1 MAQYATSHDVG
12 QIEYEPRPVKDLLI
26 ELKDLAELIVDLAYS
41 AVIFD
46 SEELGQE
53 VLSLEERM
61 ARLRY
66 LLRIQVMMSTR
77 SIQDAQ
83 SMLGVLQVA
92 TASGQIGN
100 AAGDIVKV
108 LESDLEYRPLTPFI
122 LRASDERIRLVT
134 AAAASEIVGH
144 TLGELQLETR
154 IGTRVIA
161 IRRGRRWLYAV
172 DAETKIKPDDHLIV
186 TGTNEGIDPLVEVA
200 AGRKRLE
207 EALAAHDAA
216 AAAPAAP
223 GAPGGPRPAPAVSPK
238 GEAENWLIEIKD
250 TSDLMVDLAYSAIL
264 YESRDIAEEVA
275 TLEEEVDD
283 LVARL
288 QRRVLEDAIET
299 KNVDKALLLYRLAS
313 AMEQIADG
321 AREISDAALRNMEVH
336 PILWESVRESDVTVS
351 RLEVAE
357 NSVLTTGTLAK
368 LRLAT
373 RTGMRVIAIR
383 RGRKWV
389 VGPGPQDR
397 LEAGDVLFARGPP
410 AAEEHLRALCSG
422 KRRRV

>member
-1 MAQYATSHDVG
+1 MAHASATHEGG

-26 ELKDLAELIVDLAYS
+26 EMKDLAELIVDLAYS

-46 SEELGQE
+46 SEELGHE
-53 VLSLEERM
+53 VLALEERM
-61 ARLRY
+61 YRLRY

-77 SIQDAQ
+77 SVQDAQ

-92 TASGQIGN
+92 TASGAIAN

-122 LRASDERIRLVT
+122 LRASDERIRLVSVVES
-134 AAAASEIVGH
+134 SEIVGH
-144 TLGELQLETR
+144 TLGELRLETR

-161 IRRGRRWLYAV
+161 IRRGRRWLYDV
-172 DAETKIKPDDHLIV
+172 SQDSKVKGGDHLIV
-186 TGTNEGIDPLVEVA
+186 TGTNEGIDPLVAVA
-200 AGRKRLE
+200 AGKGRLDDALTAG
-207 EALAAHDAA
+207 EAEAAVAA
-216 AAAPAAP
+216 AAAR
-223 GAPGGPRPAPAVSPK
+223 GAVQVAPK
-238 GEAENWLIEIKD
+238 GEPEAWLIEIKD

-288 QRRVLEDAIET
+288 QRKVLEEAIET
-299 KNVDKALLLYRLAS
+299 KNLDKALLLYRLAT

-321 AREISDAALRNMEVH
+321 AREISDAAMRNMEVH
-336 PILWESVRESDVTVS
+336 PILWESVRESDVTVA
-351 RLEVAE
+351 RLEV
-357 NSVLTTGTLAK
+357 SPGSSLTSGPIGK

-373 RTGMRVIAIR
+373 KTGMRVIAIR

-389 VGPGPQDR
+389 VGPGPQDQ
-397 LEAGDVLFARGPP
+397 LQAGDIVFARGPP
-410 AAEEHLRALCSG
+410 AAEDHLRALCAG
-422 KRRRV
+422 KRRRL

>member
-1 MAQYATSHDVG
+1 MAHSATTHESG
-12 QIEYEPRPVKDLLI
+12 EIEYEPRPVKDLLI
-26 ELKDLAELIVDLAYS
+26 EMKDLAELIVDLAYS

-46 SEELGQE
+46 SEELGKE
-53 VLSLEERM
+53 VLALEERM
-61 ARLRY
+61 YRLRY

-92 TASGQIGN
+92 TASGAIAN

-122 LRASDERIRLVT
+122 LRASGERIRLVT
-134 AAAASEIVGH
+134 VGGASELVGH

-154 IGTRVIA
+154 VGTRIIA

-172 DAETKIKPDDHLIV
+172 DSTTRVKPDDHLIV

-200 AGRKRLE
+200 AGRQRLD
-207 EALAAHDAA
+207 EALAASEAASVAA
-216 AAAPAAP
+216 ATA
-223 GAPGGPRPAPAVSPK
+223 RPPVQVTPK
-238 GEAENWLIEIKD
+238 GEPEAWLIEIKD

-264 YESRDIAEEVA
+264 YESREIAEEVA
-275 TLEEEVDD
+275 ALEEEVDD

-288 QRRVLEDAIET
+288 QRKVLEEAIET

-321 AREISDAALRNMEVH
+321 AREISDAAMRNMEVH
-336 PILWESVRESDVTVS
+336 PILWESVRESDVTVA
-351 RLEVAE
+351 RLEVAGT
-357 NSVLTTGTLAK
+357 SALTAGTLGR

-373 RTGMRVIAIR
+373 KTGMRVIAIR

-389 VGPGPQDR
+389 VGPGPEDQ
-397 LEAGDVLFARGPP
+397 LEPGDIVFARGPP
-410 AAEEHLRALCSG
+410 AAEE
-422 KRRRV
+422 